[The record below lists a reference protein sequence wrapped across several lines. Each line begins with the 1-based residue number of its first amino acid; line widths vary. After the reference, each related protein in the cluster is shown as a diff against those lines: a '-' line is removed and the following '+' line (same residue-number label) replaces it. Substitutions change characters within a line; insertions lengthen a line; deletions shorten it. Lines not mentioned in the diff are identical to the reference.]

1 MKQQTT
7 KTQAKKDPWDSV
19 MARRVLKAD
28 VQTPLDSGKTAEQ
41 LQADIETSR
50 KAGNGATG
58 SATKGPDRRTV
69 ARADIYVAEQ
79 VFQWRG
85 SATSTDQW
93 SRRNHIHTLAKAI
106 NEQGKP
112 LTHLLVIPVGQRFY
126 VIDGH
131 HRLAAYDT
139 AGWDKEIPVEVFPGD
154 LAAAR
159 LLALSCNVRDK
170 LPMTTKAK
178 SDAAWQIVKENL
190 GGLTAQEIA
199 DRTGVSLRQ
208 VKYMKAA
215 WKELPAALAA
225 AAKATGKEPADP
237 MELTWPQARDICQG
251 KTAAAFTDEER
262 ETWKHR
268 KAQEMVHLI
277 QRTNVA
283 AGIMKDMEVTAL
295 ALQMLDGGL
304 PAALMEQWASDYSE
318 EIEELAARI
327 AMPDDSP
334 F

>member
-1 MKQQTT
+1 MKQRNT
-7 KTQAKKDPWDSV
+7 KTKAADKDPWETT
-19 MARRVLKAD
+19 MGRRRIRIAD
-28 VQTPLDSGKTAEQ
+28 IREPSDSGKTATQ
-41 LQADIETSR
+41 LQAEIEQ
-50 KAGNGATG
+50 AGPATVEP
-58 SATKGPDRRTV
+58 AERTV
-69 ARADIYVAEQ
+69 ARGDIHVAEQ
-79 VFQWRG
+79 VFQWRD
-85 SATSTDQW
+85 SDQW
-93 SRRNHIHTLAKAI
+93 DRRNHIHRLAKAI
-106 NEQGKP
+106 KEQGKP
-112 LTHLLVIPVGQRFY
+112 LPHLLVLPVGQRFY

-139 AGWDKEIPVEVFPGD
+139 AEWAKRIPVRVFPGD
-154 LAAAR
+154 LTTAR

-178 SDAAWQIVKENL
+178 SAAAWQIVKENL

-225 AAKATGKEPADP
+225 AAKAAGKEPVDP
-237 MELTWPQARDICQG
+237 MELTWAQARDVWQG

-262 ETWKHR
+262 ETWKQR
-268 KAQEMVHLI
+268 KAQEMVDLI

-283 AGIMKDMEVTAL
+283 AGIMRDMEVAAL
-295 ALQMLDGGL
+295 ALQMLDADL
-304 PAALMEQWASDYSE
+304 PAALMEQWAGDYSE

-327 AMPDDSP
+327 AMPDNDP

>member
-1 MKQQTT
+1 MKQQNT
-7 KTQAKKDPWDSV
+7 KTKKNNEPWETTIGRRRIRIADIREPSDS
-19 MARRVLKAD
+19 R
-28 VQTPLDSGKTAEQ
+28 KTAKQ
-41 LQADIETSR
+41 LQADIEQ
-50 KAGNGATG
+50 AGPATVEP
-58 SATKGPDRRTV
+58 AERTV
-69 ARADIYVAEQ
+69 ARGDIHVAEQ
-79 VFQWRG
+79 VFQWRD
-85 SATSTDQW
+85 SDQW
-93 SRRNHIHTLAKAI
+93 DRRNHIHRLAKAI
-106 NEQGKP
+106 KEQGRP
-112 LTHLLVIPVGQRFY
+112 LPHLLVLPVGQRFY

-131 HRLAAYDT
+131 HRLAGYDT
-139 AGWDKEIPVEVFPGD
+139 AEWTKRIPVRVFPGD
-154 LAAAR
+154 LTTAR

-199 DRTGVSLRQ
+199 DRTGISLRQ

-225 AAKATGKEPADP
+225 AAKAAGKEPVDP
-237 MELTWPQARDICQG
+237 MELTWAQARDVCQG

-262 ETWKHR
+262 ETWKQR
-268 KAQEMVHLI
+268 KAQEMVDLI

-304 PAALMEQWASDYSE
+304 PAALMEQWAGDYSE

-327 AMPDDSP
+327 AMPDNDP